1 MICYNILIE
10 LQLLQTISV
19 LALEIAFNAGAA
31 ISVAIEVLNVD
42 SVISN
47 GLGLKGFLM

>member
-1 MICYNILIE
+1 MIWYNIVIE
-10 LQLLQTISV
+10 LQLLQTTV
-19 LALEIAFNAGAA
+19 LALEIASNAGAA

-47 GLGLKGFLM
+47 GFGLKGFLM